1 MLVHLDT
8 ADNATAAV
16 AVENIIEDIEKR
28 KTDLRHKLERR
39 PTRDELIQHNILKDT
54 KIAPAIQ
61 AQASELEK
69 SRLADALEQKITS
82 RPDAKDLLSQGI
94 LTREYR

>member
-39 PTRDELIQHNILKDT
+39 PTRDELIQHNILK
-54 KIAPAIQ
+54 
-61 AQASELEK
+61 
-69 SRLADALEQKITS
+69 
-82 RPDAKDLLSQGI
+82 
-94 LTREYR
+94 